1 MTPPKCL
8 KISAY
13 DCIHLS
19 RVLHPSI
26 KENNMISDIH
36 NICTVINDLAAIGA
50 GDEMGYLENLVL
62 VTQPT

>member
-8 KISAY
+8 EISAY

-36 NICTVINDLAAIGA
+36 TKCTVINDLAAISA
-50 GDEMGYLENLVL
+50 GDEMGYLQKLML
-62 VTQPT
+62 VTQLT